1 MVSAVQREDWV
12 EFSVLGPLE
21 VREHGRLVSLGA
33 PRIRTVCGILLV
45 RPGQLVSAE
54 HFVDELWTVD
64 PPAEARA
71 LVRGY
76 ISRLRRAL
84 PSGAERMLTHRPG
97 YRLHVEHD
105 ELDLYRFEQ
114 LVSDARTARA
124 AAQPERAAELY
135 SEALG
140 LWRGDPFAD
149 VPHTPSIAAAV
160 TQLIERR
167 LAAVEEK
174 AGAAL
179 DAGWDEQVIS
189 ELTEFVM
196 GHPLRERP
204 VAQLMTAL
212 YRTGRQAEA
221 LAQYQRI
228 RLSLSEELGVDPG
241 ADLQQ
246 LYLSILNA
254 DPVLEQPPVQQP
266 RRVVPA
272 ALPPNI
278 PDFTGRAEEIALLTT
293 PAVMISTIVGM
304 GGVGKTALA
313 TQVAHQVAGDFPDG
327 QLWVNLRGAETV
339 PLDPGDVLARF
350 LRSLGVPNR
359 AIPGDPVER
368 AEMYRSTLA
377 GRKVLIVLDNAA
389 SEEQVRPLLPG
400 AATCRVMI
408 TSRVRLA
415 GIEGA
420 QPIELDIFPTGEAV
434 RLLAR
439 IAGDARV
446 GSEGGAAVDIAEL
459 CGGLPLA
466 VRIAGARLAARP
478 AWQLTH
484 LAQMLA
490 DQFRRLDQLSAGDL
504 AVRASLALSYR
515 GLDEQPRR
523 LFRLLGLFR
532 TPDFPPWLA
541 ALILECPPHEA
552 MEYAETLVD
561 AQLLAVS
568 TADAAGQY
576 RYRFHDLV
584 RLFASECAAAE
595 ESEHSRN
602 RALARGLGG
611 WLAIA
616 EQMAAKIPGPCFAS
630 ISGPAE
636 RPSIDDIRRELGDA
650 DPGDWFD
657 AERTALL
664 AGVRQACALGLADL
678 AFDLAGCL
686 EKYFDLR
693 GMYPDWVSLNTEVL
707 AVCQANGDQLGEAV
721 MLRGLID
728 VTTWI
733 TDGRER
739 DATAKQHAESFR
751 LLRMFTDLEHRPGM
765 SDAAVMCSW
774 AFSAASSY
782 EQAIEMATRALR
794 LAEESGHLGG
804 EVRADL
810 ALALAHF
817 ENHNVDVAIKHAD
830 SALAKARTLGN
841 DRCEATALQF
851 AGIGHLRLGHFETSR
866 QMLNDSLAISRFY
879 RDSYVEVLT
888 LLTLARLYF
897 HRGDP
902 DARSTVETSLSL
914 SREYNMSFHLAQALA
929 LLGEIE
935 LAEGEHAVAVSHLTE
950 SVTLFR
956 NRGWRSYLA
965 DALTSL
971 GKAYSGT
978 DPDAAREAFTEAH
991 ALFIRLGNIAQ
1002 ASETEQ
1008 LASAIPAGIRSPD
1021 SP

>member
-1 MVSAVQREDWV
+1 M

-21 VREHGRLVSLGA
+21 VREHGRLVPLGA

-54 HFVDELWTVD
+54 HFVDELWTGD

-84 PSGAERMLTHRPG
+84 PAGGERMVTHRPG
-97 YRLHVEHD
+97 YRLRVEHD

-114 LVSDARTARA
+114 LISDARTARA
-124 AAQPERAAELY
+124 ARQPERAAELY
-135 SEALG
+135 REALG

-149 VPHTPSIAAAV
+149 VPHTAGIAAAA
-160 TQLIERR
+160 TQLTERR

-174 AGAAL
+174 AGVAL
-179 DAGWDEQVIS
+179 EAGWDEEVIS

-196 GHPLRERP
+196 AHPSRERP

-228 RLSLSEELGVDPG
+228 RHNLSDELGVDPG
-241 ADLQQ
+241 AELQQ
-246 LYLSILNA
+246 LHLRILNA
-254 DPVLEQPPVQQP
+254 DPDLEPAHQAPQRP
-266 RRVVPA
+266 PA
-272 ALPPNI
+272 ALPPDI
-278 PDFTGRAEEIALLTT
+278 PDFTGRAEEFALLRDMLTA
-293 PAVMISTIVGM
+293 PSDGQAVRISAVVGM
-304 GGVGKTALA
+304 GGVGKTTLA
-313 TQVAHQVAGDFPDG
+313 SRVAHAVAGDFPDG

-339 PLDPGDVLARF
+339 PLAPGDVLGRF

-359 AIPGDPVER
+359 AIPADPVER
-368 AEMYRSTLA
+368 AEMYRSLLA
-377 GRKVLIVLDNAA
+377 GREVLVVLDNAA

-400 AATCRVMI
+400 AATCRVLI

-420 QPIELDIFPTGEAV
+420 QRVDLDVFPTTEAV

-446 GSEGGAAVDIAEL
+446 DSQDAAAEDIAAL

-484 LAQMLA
+484 LAQRLA
-490 DQFRRLDQLSAGDL
+490 DQRRRLDQLATGDL
-504 AVRASLALSYR
+504 AVRTSLALSYR
-515 GLDEQPRR
+515 GLDKQPQR
-523 LFRLLGLFR
+523 LFRLLGLFDS
-532 TPDFPPWLA
+532 PDFPPWLA
-541 ALILECPPHEA
+541 AVILECPLDEA

-561 AQLLAVS
+561 AQLLVAS
-568 TADAAGQY
+568 TADAVGQY

-584 RLFASECAAAE
+584 RLFAAERAMAE
-595 ESEHSRN
+595 ETEDSRD
-602 RALARGLGG
+602 RALTRGLGG
-611 WLAIA
+611 WLALA
-616 EQMAAKIPGPCFAS
+616 ERMATSIPGPCYVS

-636 RPSIDDIRRELGDA
+636 RPEIEHIRRELGDV
-650 DPGDWFD
+650 DPGGWFD

-664 AGVRQACALGLADL
+664 ASVRQACGLGLADL

-693 GMYPDWVSLNTEVL
+693 GMYPDWAALNTEVL
-707 AVCQANGDQLGEAV
+707 AVCQAKGNTLGEAV

-728 VTTWI
+728 VNTWI

-739 DATAKQHAESFR
+739 DAAARQHAESFR
-751 LLRMFTDLEHRPGM
+751 LLQMFTELGHRAGM

-782 EQAIEMATRALR
+782 DQAVDLASQALR

-804 EVRADL
+804 EIRADL
-810 ALALAHF
+810 ALALAYS
-817 ENHNVDVAIKHAD
+817 ENHDLDVAIKHAD
-830 SALAKARTLGN
+830 SALSKARTLGN
-841 DRCEATALQF
+841 PRCEATALQF

-866 QMLNDSLAISRFY
+866 RMLNDSLAICRFY
-879 RDSYVEVLT
+879 RDAYTEVLT
-888 LLTLARLYF
+888 LLTLARLHF
-897 HRGDP
+897 HRGDAE
-902 DARSTVETSLSL
+902 ARPTVELSLTL
-914 SREYNMSFHLAQALA
+914 SREYNMSFHLAQALE
-929 LLGEIE
+929 LLGEID
-935 LAEGEHAVAVSHLTE
+935 LAGQDHDSAISHLTE
-950 SVTLFR
+950 SVALWR
-956 NRGWRSYLA
+956 NRGWPTYLA
-965 DALTSL
+965 AALTSL
-971 GKAYSGT
+971 GKAYAGS
-978 DPDAAREAFTEAH
+978 DPLAARDAFTEAH

-1002 ASETEQ
+1002 ASEAEQ
-1008 LASAIPAGIRSPD
+1008 LASAISAEHRLRESP
-1021 SP
+1021 

>member
-1 MVSAVQREDWV
+1 
-12 EFSVLGPLE
+12 
-21 VREHGRLVSLGA
+21 
-33 PRIRTVCGILLV
+33 VCGILLV

-54 HFVDELWTVD
+54 HFVDELWAAG

-84 PSGAERMLTHRPG
+84 PSGSERMLTHRPG
-97 YRLHVEHD
+97 YRLHIEHD
-105 ELDLYRFEQ
+105 ELDLNRFEQ
-114 LVSDARTARA
+114 LVNDARTARS

-135 SEALG
+135 GEALG

-149 VPHTPSIAAAV
+149 VPHTPSIAAAA

-167 LAAVEEK
+167 LAAVEER

-196 GHPLRERP
+196 AHPLRERP

-228 RLSLSEELGVDPG
+228 RGSLSEELGVAPG
-241 ADLQQ
+241 PDLQQ
-246 LYLSILNA
+246 LYLDILNA
-254 DPVLEQPPVQQP
+254 DPALEPSPVQQP
-266 RRVVPA
+266 RAIPA
-272 ALPPNI
+272 ALPPNV
-278 PDFTGRAEEIALLTT
+278 PDFTGRTEEIALLTART
-293 PAVMISTIVGM
+293 AQTVMISAIVGM

-313 TQVAHQVAGDFPDG
+313 AQAAHQLAGEFPDG

-359 AIPGDPVER
+359 AIPGELVER
-368 AEMYRSTLA
+368 AEMYRSMLA

-400 AATCRVMI
+400 AATCRVVI

-420 QPIELDIFPTGEAV
+420 QPIELDVFPTGEAV
-434 RLLAR
+434 RLLAK

-446 GSEGGAAVDIAEL
+446 GSEGAAAVDIAEL

-478 AWQLTH
+478 SWQLTH
-484 LAQMLA
+484 LAQKLA

-541 ALILECPPHEA
+541 SVILECPPDEA
-552 MEYAETLVD
+552 MDCAETLVD
-561 AQLLAVS
+561 AQLLVVS
-568 TADAAGQY
+568 TVDAAGQY

-584 RLFASECAAAE
+584 RLFASETAAAE
-595 ESEHSRN
+595 ETAHSRD
-602 RALARGLGG
+602 RALTRGLGG

-616 EQMAAKIPGPCFAS
+616 EQMAAKIPGPCYAS
-630 ISGPAE
+630 VSGPAE
-636 RPSIDDIRRELGDA
+636 RPPVDDIRRGLADA

-707 AVCQANGDQLGEAV
+707 AVCQAHGNKLGEAV

-733 TDGRER
+733 TDGREQ
-739 DATAKQHAESFR
+739 DATAKQHAESFQ
-751 LLRMFTDLEHRPGM
+751 LLRMFTDLGHRPGM
-765 SDAAVMCSW
+765 SDASVMCSW

-782 EQAIEMATRALR
+782 EQAVEMATRALR
-794 LAEESGHLGG
+794 LAEESDHLGG
-804 EVRADL
+804 EIRADL

-817 ENHNVDVAIKHAD
+817 ENHDVDVAIKHAD

-851 AGIGHLRLGHFETSR
+851 AGIGHLRLGHFEASR
-866 QMLNDSLAISRFY
+866 QMLNDSLAISRSY

-897 HRGDP
+897 HTGDAE
-902 DARSTVETSLSL
+902 ARSTVEMSLSL
-914 SREYNMSFHLAQALA
+914 SRAYSMSFHLAQALE

-935 LAEGEHAVAVSHLTE
+935 LAEGERTHAVSHLAE
-950 SVTLFR
+950 AVTLFR

-965 DALTSL
+965 GALTSL
-971 GKAYSGT
+971 GKAYAGS

-991 ALFIRLGNIAQ
+991 ALFIRLGNLAR
-1002 ASETEQ
+1002 AGEAEQ
-1008 LASAIPAGIRSPD
+1008 LASAIQAERSPD